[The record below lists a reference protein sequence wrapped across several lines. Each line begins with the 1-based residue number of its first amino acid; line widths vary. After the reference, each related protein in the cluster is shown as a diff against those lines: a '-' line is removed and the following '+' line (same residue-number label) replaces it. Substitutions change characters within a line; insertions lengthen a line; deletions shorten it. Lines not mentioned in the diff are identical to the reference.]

1 MTIIEIARLGKFI
14 RELTNQNDGAWVE
27 AIQRVTGN
35 KKGDA
40 WCASYVSVVLA
51 LYYGGPKLNPL
62 PMTASCDVLLE
73 AARARKYLTDTPTA
87 GDVFLVMKSPTDA
100 VHTGFVTEVKR
111 LSVRT
116 IEGNTN
122 DDGSRDGYGVFE
134 RSRFRLPGGG
144 LKYIHLPP
152 KAAESKIAA

>member
-1 MTIIEIARLGKFI
+1 MSIVEIARLGKFI
-14 RELTNQNDGAWVE
+14 RELTHQNDGAWVE

-51 LYYGGPKLNPL
+51 LYYGGPKGNPL
-62 PMTASCDVLLE
+62 PMSASCDVLLE
-73 AARARKYLTDTPTA
+73 AARKKGWLTGKPTV
-87 GDVFLVMKSPTDA
+87 GDVFLVMKSANDA
-100 VHTGFVTEVKR
+100 IHTGFVTGVVKPG
-111 LSVRT
+111 LIST

-134 RSRFRLPGGG
+134 RKRITGPLRF
-144 LKYIHLPP
+144 IHLPP
-152 KAAESKIAA
+152 K

>member
-1 MTIIEIARLGKFI
+1 MTLTEVARLGKFI
-14 RELTNQNDGAWVE
+14 RELTGQNDGAWVE

-51 LYYGGPKLNPL
+51 LYYGGPTKNPL

-73 AARARKYLTDTPTA
+73 AARKKGWLSETPKT
-87 GDVFLVMKSPTDA
+87 GSVGLVMASETDA
-100 VHTGFVTEVKR
+100 HHTFIVTDVKA
-111 LSVRT
+111 LSIRT

-122 DDGSRDGYGVFE
+122 GEGERDGYGVFE
-134 RSRFRLPGGG
+134 RSRFRLPGRG
-144 LKYIHLPP
+144 LLYIHLPP
-152 KAAESKIAA
+152 KVV

>member
-1 MTIIEIARLGKFI
+1 MTLIEVARLGKFI
-14 RELTNQNDGAWVE
+14 RELTGQNDGAWVE

-40 WCASYVSVVLA
+40 WCASYVSVALA
-51 LYYGGPKLNPL
+51 LYYGGSDKNPL
-62 PMTASCDVLLE
+62 PMSASCDVLLE
-73 AARARKYLTDTPTA
+73 AARKKGWLTDTPA
-87 GDVFLVMKSPTDA
+87 VGDVFLVMKTPTDA

-111 LSVRT
+111 LSIRT

-134 RSRFRLPGGG
+134 RSRFRLPGQG
-144 LKYIHLPP
+144 LMYIHLPP
-152 KAAESKIAA
+152 KAA

>member
-51 LYYGGPKLNPL
+51 LYYGGPKKTPL

-73 AARARKYLTDTPTA
+73 HARKKKWLTHVPQAD
-87 GDVFLVMKSPTDA
+87 DVFLVMKSPTDA
-100 VHTGFVTEVKR
+100 IHTGFVT
-111 LSVRT
+111 SVDPTGIGT

-134 RSRFRLPGGG
+134 RRRALVGPLVFIRLPA
-144 LKYIHLPP
+144 
-152 KAAESKIAA
+152 KA

>member
-1 MTIIEIARLGKFI
+1 MTLTEVARLGKFI
-14 RELTNQNDGAWVE
+14 RELTGQNDGAWVE

-51 LYYGGPKLNPL
+51 LYYGGPKQNPL
-62 PMTASCDVLLE
+62 PMTASCDELLE
-73 AARARKYLTDTPTA
+73 AARRKGWLSETPMT
-87 GDVFLVMKSPTDA
+87 GNVGLVMKTETDA
-100 VHTGFVTEVKR
+100 VHTFIVTDVKR
-111 LSVRT
+111 LSIRT

-134 RSRFRLPGGG
+134 RSRFRLPGSG
-144 LKYIHLPP
+144 LLYIHLPP
-152 KAAESKIAA
+152 KVV

>member
-1 MTIIEIARLGKFI
+1 MTIIDIARLGKFI
-14 RELTNQNDGAWVE
+14 RELTGQNDGAWVE

-51 LYYGGPKLNPL
+51 LFFGGPTKNPL

-73 AARARKYLTDTPTA
+73 HARKKGWLVTTPSV
-87 GDVFLVMKSPTDA
+87 GDVFLLMKSPHDA
-100 VHTGFVTEVKR
+100 IHTGLVTAVEGPF
-111 LSVRT
+111 VRT

-122 DDGSRDGYGVFE
+122 DEGARDGYGVFE
-134 RSRFRLPGGG
+134 RKRERYG
-144 LKYIHLPP
+144 LFYIHLPP
-152 KAAESKIAA
+152 KK